1 MIDLEN
7 QEREIINLMFSQGI
21 SWLTAVRIR
30 HKLSLAEVSKMLG
43 ISIYSLKQI
52 EKTERLSSN
61 IKSKMA
67 ICSLSKSLYALLDD
81 GLSTRVAD
89 MPFWMTRVAD
99 MPF

>member
-1 MIDLEN
+1 MIDLKN

-43 ISIYSLKQI
+43 ISINSLKQI

-61 IKSKMA
+61 IKNKMA
-67 ICSLSKSLYALLDD
+67 GFMVVRQSC
-81 GLSTRVAD
+81 
-89 MPFWMTRVAD
+89 
-99 MPF
+99 

>member
-43 ISIYSLKQI
+43 ISINSLKN
-52 EKTERLSSN
+52 R
-61 IKSKMA
+61 SKRRNG
-67 ICSLSKSLYALLDD
+67 LVQTSKAKWQEFMVVHQSC
-81 GLSTRVAD
+81 
-89 MPFWMTRVAD
+89 
-99 MPF
+99 